1 MSVLK
6 LNDMVKG
13 WFVGDFEPSAYKTAA
28 CEVAVK
34 KYTAGD
40 SEPKHYHKVAD
51 EVTLILSGRVMMN
64 NSEYISGQIIVIKA
78 GEATDFFAIEDSIT
92 VVVKTPSC
100 VNDKFLID

>member
-1 MSVLK
+1 
-6 LNDMVKG
+6 MVKG

-34 KYTAGD
+34 KYIAGD
-40 SEPKHYHKVAD
+40 SEPKHFHKVAD
-51 EVTLILSGRVMMN
+51 EVTLILSGRVIMN

-92 VVVKTPSC
+92 VVVKTHSC